1 MFLPKEFEREKED
14 TFVLILVSASTVSL
28 KEVF

>member
-1 MFLPKEFEREKED
+1 MFLPKEFERGKED